1 MAITNPNMKP
11 IIAVLGED
19 TVKLKPD
26 FIYEFMGRGYIYTYQ
41 TIGKGQ
47 ATVEVSN
54 DKITWV
60 ELISFEDYDYAV
72 VAHTWAYHRLKP
84 TPLTITVRRD

>member
-1 MAITNPNMKP
+1 MNP

-19 TVKLKPD
+19 TIKLKPD

-41 TIGKGQ
+41 TIGEGQ
-47 ATVEVSN
+47 ATIEVSN

-60 ELISFEDYDYAV
+60 ELVSFEDYDYAV

-84 TPLTITVRRD
+84 TSLIITVRRD

>member
-1 MAITNPNMKP
+1 MKP

-19 TVKLKPD
+19 TVTMESD
-26 FIYEFMGRGYIYTYQ
+26 FIYEFMGRGYLYTYQ
-41 TIGKGQ
+41 TVGEGE

-54 DKITWV
+54 DKSTWV
-60 ELISFEDYDYAV
+60 ELVLFADYDYAV
-72 VAHTWAYHRLKP
+72 VAHTWAYQRLKP

>member
-1 MAITNPNMKP
+1 MQP

-19 TVKLKPD
+19 TVTMKSD

-41 TIGKGQ
+41 TIGAGN

-54 DKITWV
+54 DKTTWV
-60 ELISFEDYDYAV
+60 ELVHFEDYDYAV
-72 VAHTWAYHRLKP
+72 VAHTWAYQRLKP
-84 TPLTITVRRD
+84 TTLTITVRRD

>member
-1 MAITNPNMKP
+1 MTP

-19 TVKLKPD
+19 TVNLKPD

-41 TIGKGQ
+41 TIGEGN

-54 DKITWV
+54 DKTTWV
-60 ELISFEDYDYAV
+60 ELVLFEDCDYAV
-72 VAHTWAYHRLKP
+72 VAHTWAYQRLKP
-84 TPLTITVRRD
+84 TTLTITVRRD

>member
-1 MAITNPNMKP
+1 MKP

-19 TVKLKPD
+19 TVELKSD
-26 FIYEFMGRGYIYTYQ
+26 FIYEFMGRGYLYTYQ
-41 TIGKGQ
+41 TIGEGQ

-54 DKITWV
+54 DKTTWITLV
-60 ELISFEDYDYAV
+60 IFENADYAV
-72 VAHTWAYHRLKP
+72 VAHSWAYQRLKP